1 MRYEQKA
8 ELQDSNKAR
17 MYEDLKNKKELIDEI
32 LAICNANKDNDY
44 CCTNQ
49 LKDSIENT
57 FKMWGY

>member
-8 ELQDSNKAR
+8 ELQDNNKAR

-32 LAICNANKDNDY
+32 LAICNANKNNKY

-49 LKDSIENT
+49 LKDSIKNT